1 MDYQTNAHQNLANFP
16 FVLSP
21 LITFAAF
28 VISAK
33 IHHKSFL
40 TTAQAFT
47 SLSLLQILIA
57 PAASLIYAFP
67 QVVQSLSCVS
77 RIQKFLEAEMHDDS
91 RLIIAEGCHDDKLSG
106 KDESNI
112 ISAKDLKLPYSK
124 GKSEDTNL
132 NFDIV
137 QGSIT
142 VVIGVVGCGKS
153 TLLKVLLGEQTPEAG
168 STSIRT
174 PFMGFCAQSPW
185 IQNKTIR
192 ENITGPLELDKVWFR
207 QVLHLCDL
215 EVDVNLMP
223 NQEETL
229 VGSRG
234 IVLSGGQKHRI
245 VSEVD
250 LEMVILH

>member
-1 MDYQTNAHQNLANFP
+1 MYNETNAYQNIANFP
-16 FVLSP
+16 IVLSS
-21 LITFAAF
+21 LTTFAAF

-33 IHHKSFL
+33 VHHKPSL

-47 SLSLLQILIA
+47 SLSLLQILIV
-57 PAASLIYAFP
+57 PAALLLFAFP
-67 QVVQSLSCVS
+67 QVAQSLSCVS
-77 RIQKFLEAEMHDDS
+77 RIQKFLEAERHDDP
-91 RLIIAEGCHDDKLSG
+91 RLIIADDHHDEKLSNE
-106 KDESNI
+106 DDSNI
-112 ISAKDLKLPYSK
+112 INAKDLKLPYVK
-124 GKSEDTNL
+124 GKSEDTVL

-137 QGSIT
+137 KGSIT

-153 TLLKVLLGEQTPEAG
+153 TLLKVLLGEQTPQAG
-168 STSIRT
+168 SMSIRT

-192 ENITGPLELDKVWFR
+192 ENIIGPSELDKVWFR

-215 EVDVNLMP
+215 EADVNLMP
-223 NQEETL
+223 NREETL

-250 LEMVILH
+250 LEMGLLH